1 MSSATT
7 SWTRTWKRRPVSRE
21 RVLLWETCDLL
32 TAMLH
37 AWTKVR
43 LLRIDP
49 RMTVLKH
56 HLEKHS
62 IPASDFSGAGARS

>member
-1 MSSATT
+1 MDGLCEQFLEAY
-7 SWTRTWKRRPVSRE
+7 REKADVSGE

-43 LLRIDP
+43 LARIHP
-49 RMTVLKH
+49 RLTVLEH
-56 HLEKHS
+56 HLKEHS
-62 IPASDFSGAGARS
+62 IGA

>member
-1 MSSATT
+1 MDELCEHFLNAYSEKA
-7 SWTRTWKRRPVSRE
+7 KVSEE

-43 LLRIDP
+43 LARIHP

-56 HLEKHS
+56 HLMKHS
-62 IPASDFSGAGARS
+62 PATSDAISVAV